1 MEARTD
7 LEYRQW
13 LTRFAL
19 MLALIVFALA
29 FAAALAS
36 LGAEGTIRS

>member
-13 LTRFAL
+13 LRRFVL
-19 MLALIVFALA
+19 MLALIVFTVA
-29 FAAALAS
+29 FAAVLAN